1 MGGGRPGPLP
11 ICERCQHFVVR
22 DKGLSVCAPCRKS
35 YQLQVSVKGV
45 VSSEKDESAVVF
57 YQGCFALLEDWLRT
71 IKDLETKDTPTGSGS
86 SASRHRSP
94 SRGGDSH
101 KPQPRDIK
109 EDTAEEMRSDR
120 KAVSAPAKAP
130 PVQPS
135 SHSRPALPVEGRS
148 AQRATSQTRTV
159 PRPSQPPREAL
170 RDRSPDLRLFAKK
183 KAEPK
188 KAPEAPFEEVEEEE
202 KSPRGELQ
210 RTPKCKEEREEE
222 EKSPRGELKRT
233 PKAAEKKKKERSR
246 SSTSSSSR
254 RRRKRE
260 KRKREKEKK
269 DKKKR
274 KRSTSP
280 GSSVSGSRV
289 RAAKKKEL
297 KRLPTPPRPKSPHTP
312 PGPPPDP
319 PPAPDRREP
328 ARREPARRDN
338 RPPLARGRGRGWIG
352 PVPWSLHPRW
362 YTGKNKGITR
372 RAKQEK
378 FNNRWW

>member
-94 SRGGDSH
+94 SKGEVSR
-101 KPQPRDIK
+101 KPQPRDNK
-109 EDTAEEMRSDR
+109 EDTAEEKKIDR
-120 KAVSAPAKAP
+120 KVSSAPAKAP

-135 SHSRPALPVEGRS
+135 SHSRPALSVEGRS
-148 AQRATSQTRTV
+148 AQRATSQTRAV

-170 RDRSPDLRLFAKK
+170 RDRSPDLGLFAKK

-188 KAPEAPFEEVEEEE
+188 KAVVEEER
-202 KSPRGELQ
+202 SPRGELQ
-210 RTPKCKEEREEE
+210 RTPKCKEEQEEE

-233 PKAAEKKKKERSR
+233 PKPAEKKQNG
-246 SSTSSSSR
+246 
-254 RRRKRE
+254 
-260 KRKREKEKK
+260 
-269 DKKKR
+269 
-274 KRSTSP
+274 SP
-280 GSSVSGSRV
+280 ASLSG
-289 RAAKKKEL
+289 
-297 KRLPTPPRPKSPHTP
+297 
-312 PGPPPDP
+312 PG
-319 PPAPDRREP
+319 
-328 ARREPARRDN
+328 
-338 RPPLARGRGRGWIG
+338 G
-352 PVPWSLHPRW
+352 
-362 YTGKNKGITR
+362 TGL
-372 RAKQEK
+372 
-378 FNNRWW
+378 WVLL

>member
-11 ICERCQHFVVR
+11 TCERCQHFVVR

-57 YQGCFALLEDWLRT
+57 YQGCFALLEDWLKT
-71 IKDLETKDTPTGSGS
+71 IKDLEAKDTPTGSGS
-86 SASRHRSP
+86 SASRQRSP
-94 SRGGDSH
+94 STAEHRS
-101 KPQPRDIK
+101 KPQPKERR
-109 EDTAEEMRSDR
+109 EDTAEEKKTVRREST
-120 KAVSAPAKAP
+120 APAKAP

-135 SHSRPALPVEGRS
+135 SHSRPALSVEGRS
-148 AQRATSQTRTV
+148 SQQSTSQTRVV
-159 PRPSQPPREAL
+159 PRPSQPPRGAL
-170 RDRSPDLRLFAKK
+170 RDRSPELGLFAKK

-188 KAPEAPFEEVEEEE
+188 KKSVSPLKEARGEEN
-202 KSPRGELQ
+202 SPRGELQ
-210 RTPKCKEEREEE
+210 RTPKCKEEVAEE

-233 PKAAEKKKKERSR
+233 PKPAEKKKTERSR

-254 RRRKRE
+254 RRRKKE
-260 KRKREKEKK
+260 KKRREKEKK

-274 KRSTSP
+274 KRSTSM
-280 GSSVSGSRV
+280 GSSVSDSRV

-319 PPAPDRREP
+319 PPAPARKEP
-328 ARREPARRDN
+328 ARRETARRDS
-338 RPPLARGRGRGWIG
+338 RPPIARGRGRGWIG
-352 PVPWSLHPRW
+352 PIPWSSHPRW